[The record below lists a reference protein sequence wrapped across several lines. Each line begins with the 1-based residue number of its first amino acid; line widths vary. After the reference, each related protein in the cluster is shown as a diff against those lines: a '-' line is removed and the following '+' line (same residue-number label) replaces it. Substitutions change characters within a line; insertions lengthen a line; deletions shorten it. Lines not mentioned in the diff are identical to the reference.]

1 MLSASCKSMQVHSN
15 MAHYVDAAVHDCFDI
30 VEDLDQKESD
40 SSSSIEQ
47 VLLQVV
53 PIVTEVEC
61 WSC

>member
-1 MLSASCKSMQVHSN
+1 MQVHSN